1 MDGVDITIVIPIRDE
16 EATIA
21 TIVEVLTTD
30 RPLATSIL
38 LVDAGSTDGTVQIAR
53 GLARIHD
60 LVDVIEVGPAWPGRA
75 RNIGVAAS
83 STRWVLLL
91 DAGVDVGPDLV
102 GSLVDA
108 RDRQPN
114 ARMII
119 GSYTCLS
126 TPRWRSAVIIATKPP
141 RSECDGRR
149 GRYDF
154 KPCLIERSFFRELGG
169 FEDWRAAE
177 DLEFVRRARSRADA
191 VICTPNARI
200 IWEMAPTRS
209 AMIRKWLNYSFHNA
223 GTGTSWH
230 RPVLGY
236 AVLSLSLTVASYPL
250 VGWWAVTASLAP
262 HLARTI
268 VRYRR
273 HCCGEDDEVRGGALV
288 FLQALAVSL
297 LADFATLLGFLRWR
311 VARGAGR

>member
-1 MDGVDITIVIPIRDE
+1 MTPIRDE

-60 LVDVIEVGPAWPGRA
+60 LVDVIEVGPVWPGRA
-75 RNIGVAAS
+75 RNIG
-83 STRWVLLL
+83 
-91 DAGVDVGPDLV
+91 
-102 GSLVDA
+102 VDA

-154 KPCLIERSFFRELGG
+154 MPCLKERSFFRELGG
-169 FEDWRAAE
+169 FEDWRATE

-250 VGWWAVTASLAP
+250 VGWWAVTAPLAP